1 MKSQERVKRKGQSFQ
16 ETVTGKLA
24 TYTKEHHWPSSRSYR
39 NLAKNPPFCTWSS
52 FLPESSEMDLQSAF
66 SWTQETS
73 TSSSFLPLAV
83 LLVGT
88 EATPLLSAWTQPRY
102 PEAWALVVL
111 RRQSSRQLVTEQS
124 LKAKRPVP
132 TGQSG
137 GWRPLRATREE
148 WAAPRSQTSEGSP
161 RSSSAVSAQ
170 TESPNWNGAKN
181 LQDTAQ
187 HTAREQLIKNH
198 TEWKEHKHK
207 LCNGHHISIK
217 NYKHFRKQQ
226 KIYMALRLVM
236 SSKTQQKSQYTKCF
250 K

>member
-1 MKSQERVKRKGQSFQ
+1 MELFP
-16 ETVTGKLA
+16 A
-24 TYTKEHHWPSSRSYR
+24 
-39 NLAKNPPFCTWSS
+39 PPQ
-52 FLPESSEMDLQSAF
+52 SSEMDLRSAL

-73 TSSSFLPLAV
+73 TSSSFFPLAV

-88 EATPLLSAWTQPRY
+88 EATPLLSAWKQPRY
-102 PEAWALVVL
+102 PEAWALAVL
-111 RRQSSRQLVTEQS
+111 RRQSSPELVTEQS

-137 GWRPLRATREE
+137 GWRPLRAAREE
-148 WAAPRSQTSEGSP
+148 RAAPRSQTSEGSP

-170 TESPNWNGAKN
+170 TGNPNWNGAKN
-181 LQDTAQ
+181 LQDPAQ

-207 LCNGHHISIK
+207 LCNWHHISVK
-217 NYKHFRKQQ
+217 NYKQFRKQE
-226 KIYMALRLVM
+226 KIYMTLSLVM

>member
-102 PEAWALVVL
+102 PEASALTVL
-111 RRQSSRQLVTEQS
+111 RRQSSHQLVTKLS
-124 LKAKRPVP
+124 LKANIL
-132 TGQSG
+132 
-137 GWRPLRATREE
+137 PL
-148 WAAPRSQTSEGSP
+148 TSERGLAPQAGHQRRVGSP
-161 RSSSAVSAQ
+161 ALTDPRRLTQ
-170 TESPNWNGAKN
+170 N
-181 LQDTAQ
+181 
-187 HTAREQLIKNH
+187 QLCCEH
-198 TEWKEHKHK
+198 SDWKPK
-207 LCNGHHISIK
+207 LKWS
-217 NYKHFRKQQ
+217 
-226 KIYMALRLVM
+226 
-236 SSKTQQKSQYTKCF
+236 QKSP
-250 K
+250 